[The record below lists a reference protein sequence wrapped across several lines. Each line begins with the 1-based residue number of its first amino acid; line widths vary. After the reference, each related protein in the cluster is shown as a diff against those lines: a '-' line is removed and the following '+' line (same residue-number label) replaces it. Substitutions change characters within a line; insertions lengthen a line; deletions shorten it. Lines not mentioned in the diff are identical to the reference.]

1 MRDPDQPCAH
11 PSALYSGRDM
21 FGGNM
26 KSRWIIKAFAML
38 ALPAGGLAQ
47 QAFPCAILGKTEARV
62 FEGFEP
68 ASASKGNLK
77 PIKVR
82 KGAVL
87 GEEKRPIRTGWM
99 MIDAS
104 SSSTKLSLTPMVFA
118 PYIIGSQTHLC
129 TSMFRAEVF
138 GETDDHNSYLLR
150 CVLDADKDGRY
161 DHFHR
166 YAELVSTNLR
176 TGKSEKGKGVE
187 QTDNALPQAFRLVT
201 LADGTAIP
209 NAAFEPRVVQRLAI
223 QAVSKDEMIVG
234 LASDVSILPDA
245 FDVRRKEAAQRIT
258 IPLRD
263 GAEGKVGGWT
273 ITVQQG
279 GGGWT
284 VTAQADPSMPPASFT
299 CDGSVVVTGDSYTIV
314 GAGGSKT
321 LSLAQALSA
330 TAQ

>member
-1 MRDPDQPCAH
+1 
-11 PSALYSGRDM
+11 
-21 FGGNM
+21 
-26 KSRWIIKAFAML
+26 ML

-47 QAFPCAILGKTEARV
+47 QAFPCAILGKTEARI

-68 ASASKGNLK
+68 ASEPKGNLK

-87 GEEKRPIRTGWM
+87 GEEKRAIRTGWM
-99 MIDAS
+99 MIDPP
-104 SSSTKLSLTPMVFA
+104 SSSTKSSLSPMAFA
-118 PYIIGSQTHLC
+118 PYMIGSQTHLC
-129 TSMFRAEVF
+129 TSMFRSEVF
-138 GETDDHNSYLLR
+138 GQTEDQNNYLLR

-187 QTDNALPQAFRLVT
+187 QSDNALPQAFRLVT
-201 LADGTAIP
+201 LADGAAIP

-223 QAVSKDEMIVG
+223 QMVSKDEMIVG

-245 FDVRRKEAAQRIT
+245 FDARRNEAAQRIT

-263 GAEGKVGGWT
+263 GAEGKIGGWEV
-273 ITVQQG
+273 TVQQA

-284 VTAQADPSMPPASFT
+284 ATAHANPSIPPATFT
-299 CDGSVVVTGDSYTIV
+299 CDGAVVVTGDAYTVV
-314 GAGGSKT
+314 GPGGSRT
-321 LSLAQALSA
+321 LSLTQALA
-330 TAQ
+330 AAAQ